1 MLVSNQSDPEK
12 YLKPVAG
19 KPQIFLAPELISPA
33 KFKNMKL
40 IPFYKLH
47 DARYMTY

>member
-1 MLVSNQSDPEK
+1 MVSNQSDPEK